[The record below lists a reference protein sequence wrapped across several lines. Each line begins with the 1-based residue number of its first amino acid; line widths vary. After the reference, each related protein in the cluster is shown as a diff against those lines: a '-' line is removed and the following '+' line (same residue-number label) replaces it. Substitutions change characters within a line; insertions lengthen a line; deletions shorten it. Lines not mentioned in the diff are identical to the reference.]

1 MTDSLAVLRKMLC
14 NRANFASDGEVIMS
28 PEGHANFM
36 GRGVLQLANFFLE
49 QASMDMGYQV
59 NTTSFL
65 SSITYLDSN
74 GVRRSLEDWP
84 CAPNVNRHNQAR
96 IDAISLF
103 QEFEKKVSRFIP
115 SVVVASDRA
124 KKGLVLWGDDEESD
138 GWETDKDNALW
149 SSANTTE
156 DTAQIRKL
164 LGGTSKVSVITKA
177 NKRQTALTSTVPA
190 PLPVINRQSGTQ
202 QAATSVIPS
211 THQSAAQQ
219 PAALN
224 IPSTR
229 RSAAQQPA
237 TLNTPSTRRSAAQ
250 QPATL
255 KAPST
260 RRSTVQQPATLNAPT
275 TCPRTAQA
283 TQLQQKARTT
293 GGVPAQPTKLHAPM
307 GNNQASV
314 PSAVS
319 HAEYG
324 ADSRLSP
331 KSQDKGDYNG
341 SPIGQEIDN
350 EDGEVIEQGD
360 MEERGDIAARS
371 GGEDVSADL
380 QDHKNGAAQG

>member
-1 MTDSLAVLRKMLC
+1 MTDSSAALRKMLC

-36 GRGVLQLANFFLE
+36 GRGVLQLANFFFE
-49 QASMDMGYQV
+49 QASADMGYQV

-96 IDAISLF
+96 IDAISRF

-124 KKGLVLWGDDEESD
+124 KKGLVLRGDDEESD
-138 GWETDKDNALW
+138 GWETDEDNALW
-149 SSANTTE
+149 SSANATE
-156 DTAQIRKL
+156 DTAQIGKL
-164 LGGTSKVSVITKA
+164 LGGTSKASVITKA

-190 PLPVINRQSGTQ
+190 LLPVINRRSGTQ
-202 QAATSVIPS
+202 QAATPVIPS
-211 THQSAAQQ
+211 TRRSAAQQ
-219 PAALN
+219 PAALD

-260 RRSTVQQPATLNAPT
+260 PRSAVQQPATLSHSN
-275 TCPRTAQA
+275 
-283 TQLQQKARTT
+283 
-293 GGVPAQPTKLHAPM
+293 GF
-307 GNNQASV
+307 
-314 PSAVS
+314 PSAVQALDITLRCS
-319 HAEYG
+319 
-324 ADSRLSP
+324 LS
-331 KSQDKGDYNG
+331 GTL
-341 SPIGQEIDN
+341 
-350 EDGEVIEQGD
+350 
-360 MEERGDIAARS
+360 S
-371 GGEDVSADL
+371 G
-380 QDHKNGAAQG
+380 